1 MNYIMKRTIGVIITL
16 LLTYSAVFSQQ
27 EAQFTQYMFNNLS
40 INPAFA
46 GSKGA
51 ICATGLA
58 RQQWMGFEDMEGENV
73 SPQTFLFSLDA
84 PIRVL
89 HGGAGI
95 TIYNDK
101 LGYENNIGVKLS
113 YAYRFNIADGEMS
126 AGVQAGF
133 LNKSIDF
140 SKFRPLEDNDP
151 LLMSTSKETAMLID
165 FSAGVFYKV
174 PNQYYVG
181 LSASQLSQANGAIG
195 SIEQKLKTHFFLTGG
210 YQYVLPSF
218 PSLEIIPSVLIKTDG
233 VSAQYDVTAMGKY
246 NNKFWGGVNYR
257 VQDAVSIII
266 GMNYMN
272 MNIGYSYDI
281 TTSALGRQGRS
292 SGSHEIMIGYCFKIE
307 IEKPRRS
314 YKNTRFL

>member
-1 MNYIMKRTIGVIITL
+1 MYLIMKRLLGLISILIITQ
-16 LLTYSAVFSQQ
+16 TAVHSQQ
-27 EAQFTQYMFNNLS
+27 EAQFTQYMFNNLA

-46 GSKGA
+46 GVKGA

-73 SPQTFLFSLDA
+73 APQTYLFSLDA

-89 HGGAGI
+89 HGGAGL
-95 TIYNDK
+95 TVFNDK

-126 AGVQAGF
+126 AGVQVGF

-140 SKFRPLEDNDP
+140 SKFKPLEANDP
-151 LLMSTSKETAMLID
+151 LLASTSKESTMFID
-165 FSAGVFYKV
+165 FAAGAFYRV

-181 LSASQLSQANGAIG
+181 LSASQLMQSAQEIG
-195 SIEQKLKTHFFLTGG
+195 SIEQKLKTHIYLTGG
-210 YQYVLPSF
+210 YEYVIPSF
-218 PSLEIIPSVLIKTDG
+218 PSLEILPSVLIKTDG
-233 VSAQYDVTAMGKY
+233 VSAQYDITALGRY

-257 VQDAVSIII
+257 VQDAVSIIL
-266 GMNYMN
+266 GMNYKN
-272 MNIGYSYDI
+272 LNFGYSYDI
-281 TTSALGRQGRS
+281 TTSALGRKGRS
-292 SGSHEIMIGYCFKIE
+292 SGSHEIMVGYCFKIE

>member
-1 MNYIMKRTIGVIITL
+1 MKRTFGLIITL
-16 LLTYSAVFSQQ
+16 LLTCTAVFSQQ

-40 INPAFA
+40 MNPAFA
-46 GSKGA
+46 GNKGA

-58 RQQWMGFEDMEGENV
+58 RQQWMGFEDAEGENV
-73 SPQTFLFSLDA
+73 APQTFLFSMDA

-95 TIYNDK
+95 TIFNDK
-101 LGYENNIGVKLS
+101 LGYENNIGLKLA

-126 AGVQAGF
+126 AGINAGF

-140 SKFRPLEDNDP
+140 SKFKPIESNDP
-151 LLMSTSKETAMLID
+151 LLTSTSKESAMLID
-165 FSAGVFYKV
+165 FAVGVLYKV
-174 PNQYYVG
+174 PNKYYVG
-181 LSASQLSQANGAIG
+181 LSASQLTQAGGSIG
-195 SIEQKLKTHFFLTGG
+195 SVEAKLKTHFYITGG
-210 YQYVLPSF
+210 YQYVLPSL
-218 PSLEIIPSVLIKTDG
+218 PSLEIIPSMLIKTDG
-233 VSAQYDVTAMGKY
+233 VSAQYDVTAMAKY

-266 GMNYMN
+266 GMQYRNL
-272 MNIGYSYDI
+272 NIGYSYDI
-281 TTSALGRQGRS
+281 TTSALGSQGRS

>member
-1 MNYIMKRTIGVIITL
+1 MNFRKRTLAVILTL
-16 LLTYSAVFSQQ
+16 TLTSTIVFSQQ
-27 EAQFTQYMFNNLS
+27 EAQFTQYMFNNLAM
-40 INPAFA
+40 NPAYA
-46 GSKGA
+46 GVKGA

-58 RQQWMGFEDMEGENV
+58 RQQWMGFEDIEGESV
-73 SPQTFLFSLDA
+73 APQTYLFSLDA

-89 HGGAGI
+89 HGGAGL

-101 LGYENNIGVKLS
+101 LGYENNIGVKLA

-126 AGVQAGF
+126 GGVQVGF

-140 SKFRPLEDNDP
+140 SKFKPLEDNDP
-151 LLMSTSKETAMLID
+151 LLVSTSKESAMIMD
-165 FSAGVFYKV
+165 FAFGAFYKV
-174 PNQYYVG
+174 PNRYYVG
-181 LSASQLSQANGAIG
+181 ISASQLSQASGEIG
-195 SIEQKLKTHFFLTGG
+195 SITQKLKTHFYLTGG
-210 YQYVLPSF
+210 YQYVIPGF

-266 GMNYMN
+266 GMNYKN
-272 MNIGYSYDI
+272 LNFGYSYDI
-281 TTSALGRQGRS
+281 TTSALGRKGRS
-292 SGSHEIMIGYCFKIE
+292 SGSHEIMVGYCFKIE